1 MQKLPSKSAAKAAST
16 GDRTYFVKA
25 KTSQGKALLQSDRMA
40 TLFIDV
46 LRSYKADR
54 RMKIHEFV
62 IMRNYVEMLISVYG
76 DTSVEEAL
84 RRIQGRF
91 AYQAV
96 LVFGIKGWIWDRD
109 ISAVSVR
116 DRAGYLKH
124 KAAIE
129 QSPVKAA
136 LAESADTYPY
146 CSAYLRKNKSLAQAT
161 SC

>member
-1 MQKLPSKSAAKAAST
+1 MHKLPFKFARKGASA
-16 GDRTYFVKA
+16 GDRTYFVTA
-25 KTSQGKALLQSDRMA
+25 KTSQGKALLQTDRMA

-62 IMRNYVEMLISVYG
+62 IMRNSVQMLISVYG
-76 DTSVEEAL
+76 GTTVEEAL

-96 LVFGIKGWIWDRD
+96 LGFGIKGWIWDRD
-109 ISAVSVR
+109 ISAVPVR
-116 DRAGYLKH
+116 DRAAYLKY

-136 LAESADTYPY
+136 LAESADAYPY
-146 CSAYLRKNKSLAQAT
+146 CSAYLRKNKSLAQTA
-161 SC
+161 SS